1 MPPLSKL
8 KVTFLGSLSDCRV
21 LYRHCL
27 TPNGVHTNAGVEAA
41 FLQMFKSW
49 ESLLEDCTVAF
60 LCGHLRCDGNIV
72 PCNTYI
78 KSEAFARVL
87 LYQDRKF
94 IEWTEVDT
102 VTGRWKNLFGDPN
115 VMGGAIK
122 AGLSELRQMKTI
134 RNAIA
139 HSSPEA
145 SKRLDTLAGQQSG
158 VPTTKLRPANFL
170 MRPYPGDP
178 TRTYFDRYADVLEV
192 AAVSLTG

>member
-8 KVTFLGSLSDCRV
+8 KGVFLGSLSDCRA

-27 TPNGVHTNAGVEAA
+27 TPNGVHSSAGVEAA

-60 LCGHLRCDGNIV
+60 LCGHLRCDGNLV
-72 PCNTYI
+72 SCDTYI

-102 VTGRWKNLFGDPN
+102 VTGRWNNLFGASN
-115 VMGGAIK
+115 LLEGAIK
-122 AGLSELRQMKTI
+122 PGLTLIFYTMKAEVPLFQQV
-134 RNAIA
+134 AIVKTA
-139 HSSPEA
+139 
-145 SKRLDTLAGQQSG
+145 
-158 VPTTKLRPANFL
+158 
-170 MRPYPGDP
+170 
-178 TRTYFDRYADVLEV
+178 
-192 AAVSLTG
+192 